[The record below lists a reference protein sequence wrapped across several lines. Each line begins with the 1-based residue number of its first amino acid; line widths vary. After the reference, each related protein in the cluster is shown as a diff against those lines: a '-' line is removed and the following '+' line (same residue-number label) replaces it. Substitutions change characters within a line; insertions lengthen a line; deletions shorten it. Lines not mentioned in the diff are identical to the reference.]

1 MAKLCTC
8 KQMPILAVTDEAYDG
23 NGVSGELDKLNAV
36 YTFQVHL
43 DHRLP
48 SF

>member
-1 MAKLCTC
+1 
-8 KQMPILAVTDEAYDG
+8 MPILAVTDKVHGRD
-23 NGVSGELDKLNAV
+23 GVSDEFDKLNVV
-36 YTFQVHL
+36 YSFQVHL